1 MSDESM
7 QSRRS
12 ADVLRKRAGTLN
24 SLAFALLATPLGIGA
39 LSSAWW
45 VDAMRQPT
53 KSQQVLMVWMGLLAC
68 AAAAGG
74 VAAAVGGFTLHSIAD
89 SQDAAH
95 SSDDRSA

>member
-1 MSDESM
+1 MSHESM

-24 SLAFALLATPLGIGA
+24 SL
-39 LSSAWW
+39 AWW

-89 SQDAAH
+89 SQDASH